1 MSKDMKLIMER
12 WDGFLNEA
20 VDQEK
25 LADVITKLK
34 SIEGNT
40 PTAGDLKFL
49 VDYIARDIAS
59 GNALSKEVSAAAM
72 ASGVDLAA
80 DLAGVGLVKNA
91 SKFLANVAKRA
102 KVKRTDTAGVLASL
116 MFVGDIAA
124 TKNPILNIMNVHDAY
139 EGSINPLLNGP
150 FVVYAME
157 KLNEL
162 SDDTVLDSTWGTET
176 MQNFLSDERS
186 LETKPRG

>member
-1 MSKDMKLIMER
+1 MKLIMER

-40 PTAGDLKFL
+40 PTAADLKFL

-91 SKFLANVAKRA
+91 SKFLAKCC
-102 KVKRTDTAGVLASL
+102 
-116 MFVGDIAA
+116 
-124 TKNPILNIMNVHDAY
+124 
-139 EGSINPLLNGP
+139 
-150 FVVYAME
+150 E
-157 KLNEL
+157 KSE
-162 SDDTVLDSTWGTET
+162 S
-176 MQNFLSDERS
+176 
-186 LETKPRG
+186 